1 MPAADSLA
9 RMLARPI
16 AHRGLHGCG
25 GPGPVENTLAAARA
39 AAEAGYGVE
48 CDVLFAR
55 DGTPMVVHDA
65 TLERLAGRPEAVAAL
80 DAEALGTIALADGS
94 TIPTLDALLA
104 TLAGRVA
111 LVIEIKSVA
120 DPSLADAVL
129 DAVAR
134 YDGPVVLE
142 SFDAAIVARCRHA
155 PCPIGLV
162 GPSEGASALAALPRC
177 DFLSW
182 GIKDLDASPAGLPLT
197 SWTIRSAA
205 DAARAEA
212 SGAQIVFEGWRP

>member
-1 MPAADSLA
+1 M
-9 RMLARPI
+9 R
-16 AHRGLHGCG
+16 
-25 GPGPVENTLAAARA
+25 
-39 AAEAGYGVE
+39 
-48 CDVLFAR
+48 FAR

-142 SFDAAIVARCRHA
+142 SFDTAIVARCRHA
-155 PCPIGLV
+155 RCPIGLV
-162 GPSEGASALAALPRC
+162 GPSEGAPAFAALPRC
-177 DFLSW
+177 NFLSW
-182 GIKDLDASPAGLPLT
+182 SIADLDAVPMGLPLT
-197 SWTIRSAA
+197 SWTIRSPA